1 MPRMTA
7 RNAEELC
14 YWMNVNLPGVSL
26 VCGSLRTE
34 VNRAFPV
41 NVTICKWR
49 PKAYQVR
56 KALLLLAPLWLARC
70 SRYYLRHD
78 DAKWPDF
85 AERQKMNTRQIIE
98 VLKRRI
104 KSGVMMLGASS
115 TVRARAFGD
124 GPDRAAV
131 STLKQVRAF
140 VERVPDVITRG

>member
-1 MPRMTA
+1 MLLDECKPA
-7 RNAEELC
+7 GCL
-14 YWMNVNLPGVSL
+14 YLF
-26 VCGSLRTE
+26 GSRRTE

-56 KALLLLAPLWLARC
+56 KVLSLMAFLCLARC

-98 VLKRRI
+98 VSKRRI

-131 STLKQVRAF
+131 RTLKQVRAF
-140 VERVPDVITRG
+140 GVRVPDVITRG

>member
-1 MPRMTA
+1 MLQYANGA
-7 RNAEELC
+7 RRRIKCERPCC
-14 YWMNVNLPGVSL
+14 YWLP
-26 VCGSLRTE
+26 
-34 VNRAFPV
+34 P
-41 NVTICKWR
+41 
-49 PKAYQVR
+49 
-56 KALLLLAPLWLARC
+56 WLARY

-131 STLKQVRAF
+131 RTLKQVRAF
-140 VERVPDVITRG
+140 GERVPDVITRG

>member
-1 MPRMTA
+1 M
-7 RNAEELC
+7 
-14 YWMNVNLPGVSL
+14 
-26 VCGSLRTE
+26 
-34 VNRAFPV
+34 
-41 NVTICKWR
+41 
-49 PKAYQVR
+49 R
-56 KALLLLAPLWLARC
+56 KALLLLAPPGWHEARGK
-70 SRYYLRHD
+70 YLRPD

-131 STLKQVRAF
+131 RTLKQVRAF
-140 VERVPDVITRG
+140 GERVPDVITRG

>member
-1 MPRMTA
+1 M
-7 RNAEELC
+7 
-14 YWMNVNLPGVSL
+14 SL
-26 VCGSLRTE
+26 FFGSRRTE

-56 KALLLLAPLWLARC
+56 KALLLLAPPGWHDARGK
-70 SRYYLRHD
+70 YLRHD

-98 VLKRRI
+98 VVKRRI
-104 KSGVMMLGASS
+104 KSGVMMLGASL

-131 STLKQVRAF
+131 RTLKQVRAF
-140 VERVPDVITRG
+140 GERVPDVITRG